1 MRVLKWAAG
10 MVVAV
15 LVAGCAGQA
24 VVEDPVADP
33 TTGDPSTLPCSH
45 SEQRMVALDIAG
57 PGRPTPEEAVAP
69 YAVGTPVVVQQERGK
84 AVVHVLGPDGD
95 VVRIFEV
102 TRHDDGWWPDGYT
115 ECMG

>member
-1 MRVLKWAAG
+1 MRVMRWMAG
-10 MVVAV
+10 AVLGV

-24 VVEDPVADP
+24 VGENPPPGRTA
-33 TTGDPSTLPCSH
+33 GNGSTLSCPYP
-45 SEQRMVALDIAG
+45 ERRMVSLDIPG

-69 YAVGTPVVVQQERGK
+69 YANGTTVVVRQKRGT
-84 AVVHVLGPDGD
+84 AVVHVLDPDGN

-115 ECMG
+115 ECAA